1 VIDDWNMIKHK
12 YLRSQFPIDIIV
24 LTIYTLPL
32 IYNDYHVNFLQL
44 IPGILLW
51 LKKFK
56 YQA

>member
-1 VIDDWNMIKHK
+1 MIKTK
-12 YLRSQFPIDIIV
+12 YLKSNFPLDLIVII
-24 LTIYTLPL
+24 IYTIPL

-56 YQA
+56 YQG

>member
-1 VIDDWNMIKHK
+1 MI
-12 YLRSQFPIDIIV
+12 
-24 LTIYTLPL
+24 IYTTPL

-51 LKKFK
+51 RKKFK